1 MIKTTNMILEELRS
15 YANPKA
21 KLSRMANQGECFR
34 ITRGLYETNK
44 NTPDICWQAAF
55 TDRRIFRLNMRWHI
69 IT

>member
-1 MIKTTNMILEELRS
+1 MILEELRS

-44 NTPDICWQAAF
+44 NTPGYLPVKVYKPFFPQKAEN
-55 TDRRIFRLNMRWHI
+55 FRTQTGSL
-69 IT
+69 

>member
-1 MIKTTNMILEELRS
+1 MILEELRS

-44 NTPDICWQAAF
+44 NTPGYLLAPSLPDTLLQ
-55 TDRRIFRLNMRWHI
+55 
-69 IT
+69 